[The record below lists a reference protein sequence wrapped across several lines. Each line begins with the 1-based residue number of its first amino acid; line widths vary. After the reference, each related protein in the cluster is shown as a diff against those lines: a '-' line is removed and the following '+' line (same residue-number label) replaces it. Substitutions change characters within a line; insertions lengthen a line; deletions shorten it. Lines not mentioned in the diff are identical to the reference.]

1 MAKVI
6 AICRPVDQFT
16 SLRAQAV
23 NSSITLKVGNLKPG
37 ADSSVRGHADV
48 VQCVE
53 FDGMTADEAKGWM
66 SQNGYTGTIKAPPI
80 KKKAAKKVKL
90 SS

>member
-1 MAKVI
+1 MAKVT
-6 AICRPVDQFT
+6 AICRPEDQFA

-53 FDGMTADEAKGWM
+53 FDGMTVEEAKGWM
-66 SQNGYTGTIKAPPI
+66 SQNGYTGTIKAPP